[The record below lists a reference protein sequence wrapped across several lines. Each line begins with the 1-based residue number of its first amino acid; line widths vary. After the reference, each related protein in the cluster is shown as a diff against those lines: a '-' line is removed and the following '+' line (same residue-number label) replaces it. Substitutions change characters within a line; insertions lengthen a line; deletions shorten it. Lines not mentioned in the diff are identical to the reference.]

1 MKNSM
6 SLKHWL
12 SIIGLTCAAFIFN
25 TSEFIPIGLL
35 SDIAADFGITEAHAG
50 MLISVY
56 AWIVMLLSLPLMIV
70 VSKMD
75 MRKLLLGVIFMFTAF
90 QALSS
95 VSTGYYMLMVSRIG
109 VACTHAVFWSIV
121 SPIAVRIVPDDSRS
135 LALSMIVTGTSVA
148 IIFGLPMGRVIGLC
162 IGWRMTFLCVCIFSL
177 LTAIYLFFVLPHVPS
192 RGRFSL
198 HKLPAMLKKPVLAGI
213 YFMTFLVATS
223 YYTGYSYIEPFLKQV
238 GGIADSHITIM
249 LMIFGSAGILGSM
262 SFSKY
267 YGKNPYLF
275 LNVMICGIAVCLL
288 LMRVAVSTPLS
299 FVMLCVVWGLSVTAF
314 NVAFQAE
321 IIEKSPQDATA
332 VSMSVFSGIFNL
344 GIGCGTFVGGA
355 VCTYSSIGN
364 IGYAGG
370 LIGVIAIIYWR
381 SRLVGLFRAASAK
394 VIDKVG

>member
-6 SLKHWL
+6 SLKHWIA
-12 SIIGLTCAAFIFN
+12 IIGLTCTAFIFN

-70 VSKMD
+70 VSKME

-90 QALSS
+90 QVLSS
-95 VSTGYYMLMVSRIG
+95 VATGYYMLMLARIG

-121 SPIAVRIVPDDSRS
+121 SPIAVRIVPDGSRS

-162 IGWRMTFLCVCIFSL
+162 IGWRMTFLCVCLFSL
-177 LTAIYLFFVLPHVPS
+177 LTAVYLLFVLPKVPS

-198 HKLPAMLKKPVLAGI
+198 HKLPSMLKEPVLAGI

-223 YYTGYSYIEPFLKQV
+223 YYTGYSYIEPFMKQV
-238 GGIADSHITIM
+238 GGIADGHITM
-249 LMIFGSAGILGSM
+249 LLMVFGGAGILGSM
-262 SFSKY
+262 SFSKF
-267 YGKNPYLF
+267 YGKKPYLF
-275 LNVMICGIAVCLL
+275 LDIIICGIAACLL
-288 LMRVAVSTPLS
+288 LMRVAICFPLS
-299 FVMLCVVWGLSVTAF
+299 FVLLCVVWGLSVTAF

-321 IIEKSPQDATA
+321 IIDKSPQDSTA

-344 GIGCGTFVGGA
+344 GIGCGTFVGGT
-355 VCTYSSIGN
+355 VCTHLSIGY

-370 LIGVIAIIYWR
+370 IIGVLAIIYWR
-381 SRLVGLFRAASAK
+381 FRLTGLFR
-394 VIDKVG
+394 KVGEK